1 VTIKNS
7 FSKEER
13 LKSAIRIKDVYTLGK
28 QLFAYPFKLY
38 ILENKEVAH
47 NHCHRICISVPKRSF
62 KSSPDRNLIKRRSRE
77 AYRLNKTIAA
87 DSPTKFD
94 MYWIYIGK
102 VAEPYEVIEKGV
114 KKLLGQLLPTS

>member
-1 VTIKNS
+1 MTIKNS
-7 FSKEER
+7 FTKEER

-28 QLFAYPFKLY
+28 RLFAYPFKLY
-38 ILENKEVAH
+38 ILENIESAH
-47 NHCHRICISVPKRSF
+47 NHCHRICISVPKRGF

-77 AYRLNKTIAA
+77 AYRLNKSIAVE
-87 DSPTKFD
+87 SPKKYD

-114 KKLLGQLLPTS
+114 KKLLVQLVTTS